1 MEHANHIFFS
11 FFSNI
16 NLFILIGGQLPYN
29 ILLVLPYIN
38 MNPPQVYMCPH
49 PEPPSLFPP
58 HPISQ
63 GHPSAPAQST
73 LPHASNLGLVI
84 YFTDDNSSVQF
95 SRTVMSN

>member
-49 PEPPSLFPP
+49 PEPLSLLPP
-58 HPISQ
+58 RTIPL
-63 GHPSAPAQST
+63 GHPSAQSHV
-73 LPHASNLGLVI
+73 LYCYHYPCVPQ
-84 YFTDDNSSVQF
+84 FTHL
-95 SRTVMSN
+95 